1 MNGKQVI
8 CGVPLL
14 NSTDLRV
21 TVGRY
26 TYGDPKFLLWDAED
40 RIDIGSFCSIA
51 QNVTIFGGGE
61 HNVDWITTY
70 PLRIAF
76 GHALAGKD
84 GHPKTKGKTTVGN
97 DVWVGFGAVILS
109 GVTVG
114 DGAVIGA
121 GSVVTKDV
129 PPYAIVAGNPARL
142 IRYRFDGDIRAM
154 LLQIA
159 WWNWPLERIEAN
171 VATLCSPDVET
182 FSSILSADVPKRPA
196 GWLGKLRAVLRWLL
210 GNGGA

>member
-1 MNGKQVI
+1 MNGKQAI

-14 NSTDLRV
+14 RSMDPRV

-26 TYGDPKFLLWDAED
+26 TYGDPKFLLWGSED

-51 QNVTIFGGGE
+51 QNVTVFGGGE

-76 GHALAGKD
+76 GHVLAGKD
-84 GHPKTKGKTTVGN
+84 GHPKTKGKTTVGS
-97 DVWVGFGAVILS
+97 DVWVGYGAVILS
-109 GVTVG
+109 GVTIG

-142 IRYRFDGDIRAM
+142 IRYRFNEDTRAM

-159 WWNWPLERIEAN
+159 WWNWPLEEIEAN
-171 VATLCSPDVET
+171 VATLCSPDVEA
-182 FSSILSADVPKRPA
+182 FSRILSADAPVRPI
-196 GWLGKLRAVLRWLL
+196 GWFVRLRAALHRLL
-210 GNGGA
+210 GNGNA